1 MATIRRKMGRF
12 GVTVG
17 FHVEFEK
24 TAYWQ
29 RDVGRKLQ
37 FSARA
42 KIIAETAQNWASP
55 AGIRLRV
62 FGQG

>member
-1 MATIRRKMGRF
+1 
-12 GVTVG
+12 VG

-37 FSARA
+37 FSATQISGSKA
-42 KIIAETAQNWASP
+42 LGSCVATVLDVVP
-55 AGIRLRV
+55 LPYD
-62 FGQG
+62 